1 MAYHDIC
8 GTVENFN
15 DKYDVWLPDEAELL
29 REEYW
34 DDWTMSDLYKQGEK
48 YRKSQRNTFKI
59 NMTVVAYLNK
69 VKLIDDYTKKVKN
82 DWYNIK

>member
-1 MAYHDIC
+1 
-8 GTVENFN
+8 
-15 DKYDVWLPDEAELL
+15 
-29 REEYW
+29 
-34 DDWTMSDLYKQGEK
+34 MSDLYEQGEK

-82 DWYNIK
+82 D